1 MGKTAYTYRG
11 SAKDT
16 QRASN
21 TFDYLGVPV
30 TFEKVVEH
38 SCKAVVRVKGFG
50 ASPNR
55 FTLNPLA
62 SAWELVRLSWL
73 VDRYVNVGD
82 TLASIQGQRFVG
94 EARHCS
100 TLRIT
105 TTEHIRVKQG
115 LLKRTMSGVAPQPG
129 SSTVTEEVVIKD
141 TEPYT
146 KRTKAL
152 SRYPDAFAPGLTL
165 KRPSTNPDHALDYFS
180 LVWGKLRN
188 GPLLGRQ

>member
-1 MGKTAYTYRG
+1 M
-11 SAKDT
+11 
-16 QRASN
+16 
-21 TFDYLGVPV
+21 
-30 TFEKVVEH
+30 
-38 SCKAVVRVKGFG
+38 KGFG

-100 TLRIT
+100 TLRVT
-105 TTEHIRVKQG
+105 TTEYIRVKQG

-152 SRYPDAFAPGLTL
+152 SRYPDAFAPEVL
-165 KRPSTNPDHALDYFS
+165 
-180 LVWGKLRN
+180 
-188 GPLLGRQ
+188 